1 MRAHGSIP
9 AHTSADSLQA
19 MVSQGF
25 MRSIYTR
32 AHPEGPRESTA
43 KQQFLPPT
51 DFTALW
57 MSRWVGML
65 QRLAF
70 WVCYAV
76 LFFLT
81 FFTTLAI
88 VAMCFRVLDRAVDQL
103 ANYRR
108 EGVTPFADHSNRR
121 ERRAAVLASQRRWKK
136 WSRKQMALR
145 RKLAKQ
151 RAHVETKHGWL
162 VGVLCQPAA
171 IYVFLLLHRA
181 LTWWCSLLLRVDR

>member
-57 MSRWVGML
+57 KSRWVGML

-88 VAMCFRVLDRAVDQL
+88 VAICFQFRTELYIKWRTITNSFAVRSHALTIRTD
-103 ANYRR
+103 
-108 EGVTPFADHSNRR
+108 
-121 ERRAAVLASQRRWKK
+121 ERD
-136 WSRKQMALR
+136 ALR
-145 RKLAKQ
+145 FSQARDDGKSGFAN
-151 RAHVETKHGWL
+151 RWPCVESLPSRGLMWRRST
-162 VGVLCQPAA
+162 VG
-171 IYVFLLLHRA
+171 
-181 LTWWCSLLLRVDR
+181 